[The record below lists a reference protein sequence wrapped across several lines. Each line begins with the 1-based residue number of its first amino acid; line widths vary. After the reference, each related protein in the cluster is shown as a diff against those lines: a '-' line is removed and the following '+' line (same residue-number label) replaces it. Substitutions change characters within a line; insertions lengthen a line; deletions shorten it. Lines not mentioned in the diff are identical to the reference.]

1 MRPKNS
7 RPTLLWRMKVDS
19 SDIDKQ
25 ALWQVLATGC
35 GIQATILTFAPEGG
49 LLLQRKAL
57 LSRVFLGTLAQEV
70 EIPPFAEL
78 SESGIIKT
86 WPVV

>member
-1 MRPKNS
+1 
-7 RPTLLWRMKVDS
+7 MKVDS

-49 LLLQRKAL
+49 LLL
-57 LSRVFLGTLAQEV
+57 
-70 EIPPFAEL
+70 
-78 SESGIIKT
+78 
-86 WPVV
+86 